1 MHLQLRYRLV
11 QVLQIIVVNTLIIK
25 EINMTQDDLE
35 MMLGKDEKVAEQI
48 KDYLRKHLSDLS
60 KDTGMTKSEL
70 DDYIE
75 RLMVA

>member
-1 MHLQLRYRLV
+1 
-11 QVLQIIVVNTLIIK
+11 
-25 EINMTQDDLE
+25 MTPDDLE
-35 MMLGKDEKVAEQI
+35 LMLGKDEKVAEQI

-60 KDTGMTKSEL
+60 KDTGMSKTEL

>member
-1 MHLQLRYRLV
+1 
-11 QVLQIIVVNTLIIK
+11 
-25 EINMTQDDLE
+25 MTQDDLE
-35 MMLGKDEKVAEQI
+35 LMLGKDEKVAEQI

-60 KDTGMTKSEL
+60 KDTGMTKAEL

>member
-1 MHLQLRYRLV
+1 
-11 QVLQIIVVNTLIIK
+11 
-25 EINMTQDDLE
+25 MTQNDLE
-35 MMLGKDEKVAEQI
+35 LMLGKDEKVAEQI
-48 KDYLRKHLSDLS
+48 KDYLRNHLTELS